1 MYRILLFLPLV
12 RKVRQ
17 GAEELG
23 VEYTESTFDWSS
35 IFSFIKWVLVVASA
49 IAVLVFAVV
58 GVMVLVEMYKAERHW
73 LRSVRHKAYRVAMQ
87 GTVKEMVEEE
97 MEKVRNEVRNEVR
110 RELEAERQF
119 RGGTVTIVNKAD
131 QTGKNLTS

>member
-1 MYRILLFLPLV
+1 MNLLLFLPLV

-23 VEYTESTFDWSS
+23 AEYTESSFDWSS
-35 IFSFIKWVLVVASA
+35 IFVFIKWVVVVAAA

-73 LRSVRHKAYRVAMQ
+73 LRSVRHKAYRGAVR
-87 GTVKEMVEEE
+87 GTVREMVDDEID
-97 MEKVRNEVRNEVR
+97 KVRDEIHSIIR
-110 RELEAERQF
+110 REFELERNRQA
-119 RGGTVTIVNKAD
+119 TVTMVKKPE
-131 QTGKNLTS
+131 QSGKNITS